1 MPSGAPTRQECRLPE
16 DAFVFC
22 CFNMNS
28 KITQEIF
35 EVWMRLLAAKPRSVL
50 WLFRD
55 NADAERNLRRAAS
68 ERGVDGARLVFGE
81 PLPHQQHLARHRQA
95 DLFLD
100 TLPYNAHTTA
110 SDALWAGL
118 PLVTCTGRSFASR
131 VAASLLRA
139 AGLPELV
146 THNLADYE
154 SLAMRLAA
162 DPALLGGYKQRL
174 EESRHT
180 CALFDTARFTRHI
193 EAAYLRMWEIHE
205 RGQDPQSFSVS
216 A

>member
-1 MPSGAPTRQECRLPE
+1 
-16 DAFVFC
+16 
-22 CFNMNS
+22 
-28 KITQEIF
+28 
-35 EVWMRLLAAKPRSVL
+35 MRLLRATPGSVL
-50 WLFRD
+50 WLYRG
-55 NADAERNLRRAAS
+55 NADAERNLRQAAGD
-68 ERGVDGARLVFGE
+68 RDVDIGRLVFAE

-146 THNLADYE
+146 THGLADYQ

-162 DPALLGGYKQRL
+162 DPALLGGYRQRL
-174 EESRHT
+174 VENRDT
-180 CALFDTARFTRHI
+180 CALFDTARFARHI
-193 EAAYLRMWEIHE
+193 EAAYIKMWEIHE
-205 RGQDPQSFSVS
+205 RGEDPYSFSVS
-216 A
+216 AQGAERVGLHA